1 MERAL
6 ANRSL
11 TARSIARLV
20 PSVTKLGRLACGSFK
35 IVAGQSHSC
44 ERATSRSSQPSA
56 QTISVADAMS
66 ETTRTSG
73 PQPALEE
80 TPERPGP
87 EQRAHVRPFA
97 PRLLGEDDGGEL
109 PAIRRGPAREVGNQ
123 RDDRNQ
129 PALNPHAERARDPR
143 RKRLQHAAASAAVAL
158 LDESRHREPDARYR
172 DVAES
177 LDRGSVQA

>member
-35 IVAGQSHSC
+35 IVSGQSHSC

-109 PAIRRGPAREVGNQ
+109 RPSRRGPAPQGGRQ
-123 RDDRNQ
+123 RDHLNQ
-129 PALNPHAERARDPR
+129 PPLNRPAQRSPRPR
-143 RKRLQHAAASAAVAL
+143 RKGVEHQ
-158 LDESRHREPDARYR
+158 
-172 DVAES
+172 
-177 LDRGSVQA
+177 G